1 MNLIDLLYRHRRSEP
16 TILLGLKLFT
26 MTILMTCLTGYL
38 VVVIID
44 VKQDDGLII
53 KTSYINVDA
62 VPPPTVYFYAG
73 YNFSIS
79 TCIQTYFANTTVK
92 CSPED
97 TAVAYNNK
105 IYYGGYSPSPNVL
118 FNDSLTGLTLILTTS
133 EIKPSISQEI
143 FVYAFDSE
151 YNIYG
156 KLLKERTAYD
166 DSIYELNMYKI
177 KPAQFYDFSYSRV
190 IRESMKPNWMND
202 FGVPPTY
209 EQQSNIESALVG
221 GPLLYKSTEGSL
233 ISFNI
238 KPKSKN
244 VIRVDKEVRSKTY
257 LSGLGLIGGA
267 WGLIAA
273 LYAFLFGAG
282 TLRPWG
288 AVQSYCCGFSRITQK
303 KLKKIFPIIP
313 FSDTSYKNFKK
324 YPPYHEL
331 SSDEQTELRINSLE
345 LFLREYVVNVHYL
358 DGIRDR
364 LVIRPKTISDSTTN
378 QEAQN
383 MKKEFDNLN
392 VNSTHSTE
400 STVTQQQEGLV
411 NDSITVKYD

>member
-26 MTILMTCLTGYL
+26 MTILMACLTGYL

-73 YNFSIS
+73 YNFRIS
-79 TCIQTYFANTTVK
+79 TCIQIYFANTTVK

-97 TAVAYNNK
+97 TVAYYDETFK
-105 IYYGGYSPSPNVL
+105 AYYVVYNPSPNVL

-133 EIKPSISQEI
+133 EGFKPSIDQEI
-143 FVYAFDSE
+143 NVYAFDSE
-151 YNIYG
+151 YDIYHI
-156 KLLKERTAYD
+156 LLKEMTAYD
-166 DSIYELNMYKI
+166 YSIFKLNKYTI

-190 IRESMKPNWMND
+190 IRESMKPNWIND

-209 EQQSNIESALVG
+209 EQKSNIESALIG

-233 ISFNI
+233 IFFNI

-267 WGLIAA
+267 WGLMAA
-273 LYAFLFGAG
+273 LYAFLFGAD

-288 AVQSYCCGFSRITQK
+288 AVQSYFCGFSRFTQK

-345 LFLREYVVNVHYL
+345 LFLREYVVDVHYL

-378 QEAQN
+378 QEVQN
-383 MKKEFDNLN
+383 MKKVIE
-392 VNSTHSTE
+392 NSTHSTE

>member
-26 MTILMTCLTGYL
+26 MTILMACLTGYL

-62 VPPPTVYFYAG
+62 IPPPTVYFFAS

-79 TCIQTYFANTTVK
+79 TCIQIYFANTTVK

-97 TAVAYNNK
+97 SEVTAYQNG
-105 IYYGGYSPSPNVL
+105 IYYRVYNPSPNVL

-133 EIKPSISQEI
+133 EDFNPNTDQEI
-143 FVYAFDSE
+143 NVSAFDSE
-151 YNIYG
+151 M
-156 KLLKERTAYD
+156 TAYD
-166 DSIYELNMYKI
+166 DSIYNLNKYKI

-209 EQQSNIESALVG
+209 EQQSNIESALLG

-244 VIRVDKEVRSKTY
+244 VIRVEKEVRSKTY

-273 LYAFLFGAG
+273 LYAFLFGAD

-288 AVQSYCCGFSRITQK
+288 AVQSYCCGISRFTQK
-303 KLKKIFPIIP
+303 KLNKIFPIIP

-358 DGIRDR
+358 DGIQDR

-383 MKKEFDNLN
+383 MKEEFDNLN
-392 VNSTHSTE
+392 ANSTTHFTE

>member
-1 MNLIDLLYRHRRSEP
+1 
-16 TILLGLKLFT
+16 
-26 MTILMTCLTGYL
+26 MTILMACLTGYL

-62 VPPPTVYFYAG
+62 IPPPTVYFFAS

-79 TCIQTYFANTTVK
+79 TCIQIYFANTTVK

-97 TAVAYNNK
+97 SEVTAYQNG
-105 IYYGGYSPSPNVL
+105 IYYRVYNPSPNVL

-133 EIKPSISQEI
+133 EDFNPNTDQEI
-143 FVYAFDSE
+143 NVSAFDSE
-151 YNIYG
+151 YDIYL
-156 KLLKERTAYD
+156 KLLKEMTAYD
-166 DSIYELNMYKI
+166 DSIYNLNKYKI
-177 KPAQFYDFSYSRV
+177 KPAQLEDRCYISRRR
-190 IRESMKPNWMND
+190 IKD
-202 FGVPPTY
+202 
-209 EQQSNIESALVG
+209 SA
-221 GPLLYKSTEGSL
+221 
-233 ISFNI
+233 
-238 KPKSKN
+238 
-244 VIRVDKEVRSKTY
+244 D
-257 LSGLGLIGGA
+257 
-267 WGLIAA
+267 
-273 LYAFLFGAG
+273 

-288 AVQSYCCGFSRITQK
+288 AVQSYCCGISRFTQK
-303 KLKKIFPIIP
+303 KLNKIFPIIP

-358 DGIRDR
+358 DGIQDR

-383 MKKEFDNLN
+383 MKEEFDNLN
-392 VNSTHSTE
+392 ANSTTHFTE